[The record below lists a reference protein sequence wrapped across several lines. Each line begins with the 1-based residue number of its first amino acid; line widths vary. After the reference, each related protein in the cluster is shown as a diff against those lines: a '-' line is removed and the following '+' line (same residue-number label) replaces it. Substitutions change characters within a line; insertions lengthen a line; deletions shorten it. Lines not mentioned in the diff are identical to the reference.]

1 MQDVEG
7 EEKSDASDEDVEG
20 EESEEEV
27 GEKGLAN
34 NVEESGDDSAGQGD
48 GGVGTVRKDTANE
61 EGGRPAEELLVFEAI
76 PKLRKEFRV
85 PVEGADVY
93 CLRMCQISFKQNGMK
108 GVSLSE
114 ISKALGEET
123 GEGMKMLKMM
133 QRLIKRV
140 DKKVDKLDE
149 RLVPLEAF
157 VKDVEKK
164 TQRKK

>member
-61 EGGRPAEELLVFEAI
+61 EGGRPAEEVTLWNN
-76 PKLRKEFRV
+76 
-85 PVEGADVY
+85 
-93 CLRMCQISFKQNGMK
+93 Q
-108 GVSLSE
+108 
-114 ISKALGEET
+114 
-123 GEGMKMLKMM
+123 
-133 QRLIKRV
+133 
-140 DKKVDKLDE
+140 
-149 RLVPLEAF
+149 
-157 VKDVEKK
+157 
-164 TQRKK
+164 